1 MAEKKEAPEPTT
13 EKRRP
18 LIIWAK
24 AGKGSFQQN
33 IRQPRRNPIT
43 GEATPAIDI
52 KFELSDHMCYHSGH
66 QPVDGIAIHGYGTAE
81 KVLEIIETEMTQM
94 IENRNMPFEFIDAE
108 KYKIIA
114 NRSGTQSILDSA
126 LADVI
131 ANPDDEDSKA
141 LLAMAEKIAKKKV
154 KIVRG
159 AATTASQ

>member
-1 MAEKKEAPEPTT
+1 MKEKEQQETT
-13 EKRRP
+13 ESKRRP

-33 IRQPRRNPIT
+33 IKQPWTNKIT
-43 GEATPAIDI
+43 GESTPAIDI

-66 QPVDGIAIHGYGTAE
+66 QPVEGIAIHAYGTAE
-81 KVLEIIETEMTQM
+81 KVLEIIESEMTQM
-94 IENRNMPFEFIDAE
+94 IENRNMPFEFIDEE

-114 NRSGTQSILDSA
+114 NRSGTQTILDNA

-131 ANPDDEDSKA
+131 ANPDDEDSRE
-141 LLAMAEKIAKKKV
+141 LLALAEKIAKKKV

-159 AATTASQ
+159 AARTSGQ